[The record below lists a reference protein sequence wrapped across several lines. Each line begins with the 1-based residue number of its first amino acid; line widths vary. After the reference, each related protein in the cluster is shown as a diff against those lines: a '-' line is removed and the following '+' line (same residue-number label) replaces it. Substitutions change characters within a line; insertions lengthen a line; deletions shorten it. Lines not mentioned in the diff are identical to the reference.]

1 MRNDQP
7 TKRPR
12 GWLSAD
18 PPPYPK
24 ADFPPY
30 DPNVKR
36 PVEEGNAVVVVEG
49 PQAGKAWGTVVERLD
64 EERVVVKLA
73 DRDWKN
79 RLERERW
86 DQAIPTPCFPGRGLG
101 DPSVVVDALR
111 VACARFPQ
119 ERIGT
124 IIHRAATRTGQRLEY
139 IGDAEL
145 AEALKGLVEGTPLW

>member
-1 MRNDQP
+1 MDISNDQP
-7 TKRPR
+7 ARRPR

-73 DRDWKN
+73 DEGTGRTGWN
-79 RLERERW
+79 RESGGIRRYPLR
-86 DQAIPTPCFPGRGLG
+86 CFPGRGL
-101 DPSVVVDALR
+101 R
-111 VACARFPQ
+111 
-119 ERIGT
+119 
-124 IIHRAATRTGQRLEY
+124 
-139 IGDAEL
+139 
-145 AEALKGLVEGTPLW
+145 